1 MSEIKTIANCKP
13 TEFLKQTNKI
23 KKAVESWLT
32 ATDIMAIFKRK
43 APVEIIRENA
53 TDEEKAEITARNV
66 EAGRKQMAQNI
77 SDILDA
83 VMEEHPEETIRVLA
97 LCCFIEPE
105 RADDY
110 KVSYYLKAFTS
121 LIADKDVLDFFT
133 SLAQL
138 GQMNISDVSKA

>member
-97 LCCFIEPE
+97 LCCFIDPE

-110 KVSYYLKAFTS
+110 KVSYYLKAITS

>member
-23 KKAVESWLT
+23 KKAVESWLN
-32 ATDIMAIFKRK
+32 ATDIIAIFKRK
-43 APVEIIRENA
+43 APVEMIRENA
-53 TDEEKAEITARNV
+53 TDEEVAEITARNV

-105 RADDY
+105 KADDY
-110 KVSYYLKAFTS
+110 KVSYYLKAITS